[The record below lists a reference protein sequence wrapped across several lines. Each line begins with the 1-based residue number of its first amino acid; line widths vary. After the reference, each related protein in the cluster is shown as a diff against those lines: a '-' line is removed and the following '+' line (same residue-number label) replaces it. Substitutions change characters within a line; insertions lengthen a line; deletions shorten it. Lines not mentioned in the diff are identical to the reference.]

1 MLKWFTPRRSRWSSP
16 RSSPPSFIVSPE
28 TWSVLRG
35 VPFGR
40 RWARRWQDTAGSF
53 GQDTA
58 GDFLK
63 SCRKGGGNH
72 RKMSEKILEILEN
85 NHFLNSKHRHHHR
98 AVENVLGKSGVLEWS
113 GRPCFSEPP
122 ISCDRRISFGLS
134 QFLGTS
140 MGNGRQIGHNSCQK
154 YSEVSTHGVQ
164 LETHG

>member
-16 RSSPPSFIVSPE
+16 RVHRQSRDVERAAWRAFRAAMGS
-28 TWSVLRG
+28 
-35 VPFGR
+35 
-40 RWARRWQDTAGSF
+40 AMAQDTAGSF

-63 SCRKGGGNH
+63 ACRKGGG
-72 RKMSEKILEILEN
+72 KWKKIM
-85 NHFLNSKHRHHHR
+85 NSKHRNHHR